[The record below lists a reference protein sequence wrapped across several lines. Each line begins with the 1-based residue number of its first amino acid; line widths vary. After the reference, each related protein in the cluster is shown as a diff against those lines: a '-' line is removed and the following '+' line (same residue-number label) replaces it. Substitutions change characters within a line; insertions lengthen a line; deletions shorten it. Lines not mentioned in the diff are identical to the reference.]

1 MLNNDLDAKILSS
14 EGAQGV
20 RGNLLVKYW
29 PCAEDGIG
37 EAEDDVMCDEPSEL
51 VGKEIWFRVE
61 IDQASNLP
69 AELCKN
75 VFVTY
80 QFKHE
85 PGIIYSTGE
94 FEGQT
99 PDPVFNYKKTHHIDL
114 VTDYIID
121 YIDSG
126 NVSF

>member
-37 EAEDDVMCDEPSEL
+37 EADDDVMCDEPSEL

-61 IDQASNLP
+61 ID
-69 AELCKN
+69 
-75 VFVTY
+75 
-80 QFKHE
+80 
-85 PGIIYSTGE
+85 
-94 FEGQT
+94 
-99 PDPVFNYKKTHHIDL
+99 
-114 VTDYIID
+114 
-121 YIDSG
+121 
-126 NVSF
+126 